1 MNVGAKI
8 ATKDDVT
15 MVTVGCGYLRSGQ
28 DYLNCDYSK
37 PETQQVV
44 TFCQKTGKLAL
55 LGIINYSGGS
65 FKPNQ
70 TITRQETATMLMRL
84 AKVMG
89 LEEPNASRVSFTEQS
104 AIASWFADG
113 VRGGG
118 IAYPHQQKPL
128 HNKFPHTV
136 SITFHLLQGLSR
148 KRAAKTFAALYILSY
163 SKLQRSNWFA
173 SI

>member
-89 LEEPNASRVSFTEQS
+89 LEEPNASKVSFTEQS

-113 VRGGG
+113 VVFISACQDPQSGKRVMGGTG
-118 IAYPHQQKPL
+118 NGRFDPTGSYTREQ
-128 HNKFPHTV
+128 
-136 SITFHLLQGLSR
+136 SIMTLIR
-148 KRAAKTFAALYILSY
+148 LYHVV
-163 SKLQRSNWFA
+163 NG
-173 SI
+173 